1 MQFKQIQWEY
11 AYNIAIGFI
20 LGSLLYGILASHWR
34 FCGSK
39 NEHDC
44 VYTESVE
51 IMFVD
56 FNIQFNLES
65 MSIDWYEK

>member
-1 MQFKQIQWEY
+1 
-11 AYNIAIGFI
+11 
-20 LGSLLYGILASHWR
+20 LYGILASHWR

-39 NEHDC
+39 NEQDC